1 MTEAAHQI
9 ASNPLPPK
17 ERKTG
22 SVGFP
27 TGTEVAVMDGKRLL
41 ARGEA
46 GEIVIRGANVIA
58 GYANS
63 AAIHHEE
70 SFTDGW
76 LRTGDQGFLDK
87 DGYIYLTGRL
97 KEIINRGGE
106 KISPKEIEE
115 VLLGHPEIAQAV
127 AFRVPHASLGDDV
140 GAAVVL
146 RHGSELTES
155 LIREYMLDRVAA
167 FKVPEKVFIVEEIPK
182 GATGKVNRA
191 KLSERFTPH
200 TAGRPVAANNQVEE
214 KVLGIYREVLGAE
227 TLGPGDN
234 FFALGGDSL
243 RATQVIN
250 RVRVLFAVNL
260 SIATIFRKPTVADL
274 ATEIAQ
280 TIPKEDLKTSSQQG
294 SLPV

>member
-1 MTEAAHQI
+1 
-9 ASNPLPPK
+9 
-17 ERKTG
+17 
-22 SVGFP
+22 
-27 TGTEVAVMDGKRLL
+27 
-41 ARGEA
+41 
-46 GEIVIRGANVIA
+46 VIA

-155 LIREYMLDRVAA
+155 LIREYMLDRIAA

>member
-1 MTEAAHQI
+1 
-9 ASNPLPPK
+9 
-17 ERKTG
+17 
-22 SVGFP
+22 
-27 TGTEVAVMDGKRLL
+27 
-41 ARGEA
+41 
-46 GEIVIRGANVIA
+46 
-58 GYANS
+58 
-63 AAIHHEE
+63 
-70 SFTDGW
+70 
-76 LRTGDQGFLDK
+76 
-87 DGYIYLTGRL
+87 
-97 KEIINRGGE
+97 
-106 KISPKEIEE
+106 
-115 VLLGHPEIAQAV
+115 
-127 AFRVPHASLGDDV
+127 
-140 GAAVVL
+140 
-146 RHGSELTES
+146 
-155 LIREYMLDRVAA
+155 
-167 FKVPEKVFIVEEIPK
+167 
-182 GATGKVNRA
+182 VNRA

-280 TIPKEDLKTSSQQG
+280 TIPKEYLKTISQQG